1 MCVWQ
6 SLLGRCEVSQTCTY
20 LFDKLYISSTHG
32 ALSRFDDVSLEDGP
46 LPPQHHSPETKAA
59 EEINSSETSRT
70 FQSNSSPTNHAV
82 NWHLTV
88 CICTTN
94 LLLDAKDVCVSMR
107 TFGWL
112 VMSWQE
118 VTRSV
123 CFCFGVFAGSLIGL
137 RPLTDLVPT
146 HLPTSGLCDKA
157 E

>member
-1 MCVWQ
+1 MHVSVWQ
-6 SLLGRCEVSQTCTY
+6 ALY
-20 LFDKLYISSTHG
+20 KLNTWCSFKIWW
-32 ALSRFDDVSLEDGP
+32 RFTWRRTFTTQ
-46 LPPQHHSPETKAA
+46 PPQHHSPETKAA

-82 NWHLTV
+82 NWQLTV